1 MQSIE
6 KGEQALEFESI
17 LKRVPL
23 GQAQISLEEI
33 KEVYSSYFSLDNS
46 KAPGPDRFS
55 MCFFHKCWDNI
66 KADLV
71 PTLFGVLPDAFF

>member
-1 MQSIE
+1 MEVNGKVLNQQWDIKEWFINYFKSMQSIE

-33 KEVYSSYFSLDNS
+33 KEAVFL
-46 KAPGPDRFS
+46 
-55 MCFFHKCWDNI
+55 
-66 KADLV
+66 LL
-71 PTLFGVLPDAFF
+71 LFRQ